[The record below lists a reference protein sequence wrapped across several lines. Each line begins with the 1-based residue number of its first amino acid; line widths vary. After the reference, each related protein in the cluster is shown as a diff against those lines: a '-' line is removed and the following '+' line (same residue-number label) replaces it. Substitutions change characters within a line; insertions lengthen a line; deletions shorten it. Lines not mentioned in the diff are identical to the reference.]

1 MVNRDE
7 NFDRTQGRS
16 EALMAKVVIAHP
28 FDIWSTGMAYIL
40 MRSGCDVIGQ
50 WTNGA
55 EALVAAHEAEADLL
69 VIGGGLLEQVFPN
82 GHTEATRHN
91 RTLRGHYSG
100 KIVIVL
106 DPGAQL
112 SPQEFVEWD
121 VEGLILSN
129 ASASDVADCIAQVR
143 MGHRWLDPELLGTAG
158 HGAPRCTELSVRE
171 AEVARLA
178 ASGLSNK
185 KIAQKLAVSDG
196 TIKMHMHNILTK
208 LHLVSRVELS
218 RLFGESRRPH

>member
-1 MVNRDE
+1 
-7 NFDRTQGRS
+7 
-16 EALMAKVVIAHP
+16 MAKVVIAHP

-40 MRSGCDVIGQ
+40 MGSGCHVIGQ
-50 WTNGA
+50 WANGI
-55 EALVAAHEAEADLL
+55 EALAAAHDAEADLF
-69 VIGGGLLEQVFPN
+69 VIGGGLLEQVFPK
-82 GHTEATRHN
+82 GHNEDARN
-91 RTLRGHYSG
+91 SRALRGRYSG

-106 DPGAQL
+106 DPGTQL
-112 SPQEFVEWD
+112 SLQEFVEWD

-143 MGHRWLDPELLGTAG
+143 LGHRWLDPDLLGVAG
-158 HGAPRCTELSVRE
+158 HNASRCVELSARE

-178 ASGLSNK
+178 ASGLTNK

-208 LHLVSRVELS
+208 LHLVSRLELS